1 VKKNIFN
8 LIIIII
14 SLAVPFVVV
23 FSTQSIDT
31 LLQQIIQLDSLWI
44 ILSLFCMFLYWF
56 FESLS
61 LHVIS
66 AFHGIRD
73 KIRHSFSYTMV
84 GQFFN
89 SITPFQTG
97 GQPAQ
102 VVYMMK
108 NGIDSGNA
116 SSIVMLKFVAF
127 QSVITIYSLGI
138 ILFTYKDFSAR
149 IPFLFPFT
157 VLGFAVHASMI
168 AISMLFS
175 YNRTLTEKILKFI
188 FKVLKKIKIIKGDEV
203 EAEKKLENSLSKFH
217 DNAHLLKKNPK
228 LLIKLFILTMIQLS
242 FFFSIPCLIYKA
254 FGGGSSS
261 YFELFAAAVFIATV
275 ISIIPLPGAAGG
287 AEISSYTF
295 FQFYFQG
302 DSVFTAMLLW
312 RIITFYSCIGFGGLF
327 TVACPNKSNKKIANE
342 QLK

>member
-1 VKKNIFN
+1 MKKNIFN
-8 LIIIII
+8 LIIILI

-23 FSTQSIDT
+23 FSTQSFGNF
-31 LLQQIIQLDSLWI
+31 LQQISKLDARWI
-44 ILSLFCMFLYWF
+44 ILSLAFMFLYWF

-66 AFHGIRD
+66 VFHGIKE
-73 KIRHSFSYTMV
+73 KISHSFSYTMV

-108 NGIDSGNA
+108 NGINSGNA
-116 SSIVMLKFVAF
+116 SSIVMIKFVAF
-127 QSVITIYSLGI
+127 QSVLTIYSLVV
-138 ILFTYKDFSAR
+138 ILFTYKDFSAKV
-149 IPFLFPFT
+149 PFLFPFT
-157 VLGFAVHASMI
+157 VLGLGVHASMI
-168 AISMLFS
+168 GISMLFS
-175 YNRTLTEKILKFI
+175 YNRTLTERILKFI
-188 FKVLKKIKIIKGDEV
+188 FKTLKKIKIFKGDEV
-203 EAEKKLENSLSKFH
+203 EAEKNLENSLSKFH
-217 DNAHLLKKNPK
+217 DNAYLLKKNPK

-242 FFFSIPCLIYKA
+242 FFFSIPYLIYRG

-295 FQFYFQG
+295 FHFFFEG
-302 DSVFTAMLLW
+302 NAVFTAMLLW

-327 TVACPNKSNKKIANE
+327 TVVCPNKSKKVVKE
-342 QLK
+342 KE